1 MGDVSQRSENYKVY
15 TVIGTNWQPIDRE
28 KIFTNPT
35 SDKGLISKIY
45 KELKKLDTS
54 NPNNPIKKWHTELNR
69 ILNRGI
75 SNGWEAPKKDVQCA

>member
-35 SDKGLISKIY
+35 SDRVLMEGDSNWIVKKIF
-45 KELKKLDTS
+45 KKIK
-54 NPNNPIKKWHTELNR
+54 NNNNNNDDNDKNNSR
-69 ILNRGI
+69 N
-75 SNGWEAPKKDVQCA
+75 